1 MLQQTCPYSGEKFTP
16 KRRNQVFATSK
27 NRRDYHNE
35 IEAVLRDKKATIDNQ
50 LKRNFIILSEL
61 LPEGETKTF
70 KKDELL
76 LQGFNPVFFT
86 HLDILN
92 GKTSHCLYRF
102 IFHPSENQ
110 DLLTITNKNND

>member
-1 MLQQTCPYSGEKFTP
+1 MLQICPYSGESFTA

-35 IEAVLRDKKATIDNQ
+35 IEAGFRDLKGRIDKQ
-50 LKRNFIILSEL
+50 LKRNFIILSKII
-61 LPEGETKTF
+61 PEGETKTF

-76 LQGFNPVFFT
+76 MKGFNPSVFT
-86 HLDILN
+86 HLDTLN
-92 GKTSHCLYRF
+92 GKTSRCLYSF

-110 DLLTITNKNND
+110 DLLTITNKNDD